1 MFGESIGLKMQQIRK
16 AEELV
21 FNEFY
26 VFYSFLL
33 EKSIDF
39 TDLQTLF
46 REKQNIL
53 IVLKHDKRPTA
64 SILIKSYQLI
74 LICRKFVPV
83 YKAFKLICR
92 KNKQLKRKK

>member
-1 MFGESIGLKMQQIRK
+1 MFGESISLKMQQIRK

-21 FNEFY
+21 FDVY
-26 VFYSFLL
+26 YSFLL

-53 IVLKHDKRPTA
+53 IVLKPYKRPTA

-74 LICRKFVPV
+74 LVCRKFVPV
-83 YKAFKLICR
+83 YKPSRLICR
-92 KNKQLKRKK
+92 KNTQLKRKK

>member
-1 MFGESIGLKMQQIRK
+1 MQQIRK

-21 FNEFY
+21 FNGFH

-46 REKQNIL
+46 REK
-53 IVLKHDKRPTA
+53 
-64 SILIKSYQLI
+64 
-74 LICRKFVPV
+74 
-83 YKAFKLICR
+83 
-92 KNKQLKRKK
+92 